1 MREVLLYKRCKILL
15 SAIQVAHGIKPP
27 NSSTWLYKWI
37 WNINAMPKIKCS
49 RNNFA
54 QSLTCEG
61 HFVKKG
67 NDYQPTLPHLFRRY
81 RIHRAS
87 IQRFLVKKV
96 WELGVAHHWS
106 PPIFSPLGCYDFSQC
121 MDKVQSSQ
129 NPKLKKKTFISPMEH
144 LEAYKFNSFQK

>member
-1 MREVLLYKRCKILL
+1 MALNPMIPQHGCINGFGILMLCPKSNVPVITLHKVLLVKGTSLRRGMI
-15 SAIQVAHGIKPP
+15 INPP
-27 NSSTWLYKWI
+27 CPI
-37 WNINAMPKIKCS
+37 CS
-49 RNNFA
+49 GDTE
-54 QSLTCEG
+54 SIE
-61 HFVKKG
+61 
-67 NDYQPTLPHLFRRY
+67 YLFSDF
-81 RIHRAS
+81 HM
-87 IQRFLVKKV
+87 VKKV